1 MENLRFKEL
10 CTNNWKEFL
19 WNVLSKMMTEFSD
32 EFIKL
37 QHMVPKRIILGKR
50 ISTLFFLVPSNVCV
64 EWSHTD
70 NICASKNTMMTKFA
84 KEVTWSK
91 SEQWVELSA
100 SHIRIQQ
107 MKQKE
112 SSWEMAGH
120 GRSTSWQLSLVK
132 PSRFAE
138 KVPFVGFSQM

>member
-1 MENLRFKEL
+1 
-10 CTNNWKEFL
+10 
-19 WNVLSKMMTEFSD
+19 
-32 EFIKL
+32 
-37 QHMVPKRIILGKR
+37 
-50 ISTLFFLVPSNVCV
+50 
-64 EWSHTD
+64 
-70 NICASKNTMMTKFA
+70 MMTKFA

-91 SEQWVELSA
+91 SEQGVELSA